1 LLRDF
6 VNLLEIY
13 LDLMIRVIIP
23 DSHGSMIDPKA
34 RRAFLNDLKRLDP
47 AEIVMLGDHVD
58 AGGLFSKHKKKC
70 REDMEYSYA
79 EDIKDANKFLDD
91 IQSRAPS
98 AVIHYLE
105 GNHEYHIER
114 WASENLDNQK
124 DVQMF
129 VEGNAPQF
137 KLGIKDR
144 AIRYYRQMEFYHG
157 LSIRNTI
164 KLGHCYFTHGITA
177 AKFATAKHVEKF
189 GGNVVHGHTH
199 RAQEYKTKT
208 VRAAAI
214 GGWCPGTLSIL
225 QPTYLHTEPSEWSH
239 GYGVQFVHKKSG
251 KFLHINVQ
259 IIDGES
265 LLLPL
270 TSTLHGSKSDKP
282 PQDTPPTAGPETEG
296 F

>member
-1 LLRDF
+1 
-6 VNLLEIY
+6 
-13 LDLMIRVIIP
+13 MIRVIVP
-23 DSHGSMIDPKA
+23 DSHGSMIDTKA
-34 RRAFLNDLKRLDP
+34 KKAFLSDLKSLDP
-47 AEIVMLGDHVD
+47 DEIVMLGDHVD

-70 REDMEYSYA
+70 QEDMEYSYT
-79 EDIKDANKFLDD
+79 EDIKDANKFLDE
-91 IQSRAPS
+91 IQSRAPR
-98 AVIHYLE
+98 AKIHYLE

-114 WASENLDNQK
+114 WASENIDNDK
-124 DVQMF
+124 DVKSF
-129 VEGNAPQF
+129 IESNGPES
-137 KLGIKDR
+137 KLQLKSRD
-144 AIRYYRQMEFYHG
+144 IRYYRQMEFYQG

-164 KLGHCYFTHGITA
+164 KLGHCYFTHGICA
-177 AKFATAKHVEKF
+177 SKYATAKHVEKF

-239 GYGVQFVHKKSG
+239 GFGVQFVDKKSG

-259 IIDGES
+259 IIDGKS

-270 TSTLHGSKSDKP
+270 TSTLNKQAKDQEDK
-282 PQDTPPTAGPETEG
+282 ETKESPSTDE
-296 F
+296 